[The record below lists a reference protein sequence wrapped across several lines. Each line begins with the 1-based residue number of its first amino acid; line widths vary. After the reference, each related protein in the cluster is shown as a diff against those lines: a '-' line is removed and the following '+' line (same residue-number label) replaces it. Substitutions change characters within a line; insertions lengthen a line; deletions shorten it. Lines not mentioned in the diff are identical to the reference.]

1 MLLAV
6 EVTCR
11 GFLHFMLGNLS
22 PKYRS
27 RVNLI
32 QLIALT
38 KSSVIQQHGMDKI
51 LEPFIKDIKLLE
63 SVCY

>member
-1 MLLAV
+1 
-6 EVTCR
+6 
-11 GFLHFMLGNLS
+11 MLGNLS